1 MSIEIT
7 KPAKSRELAWAL
19 DICNKAGEIAM
30 DHLRKGVRSE
40 MKADDSPVTAAD
52 KECERMI
59 REGIAAA
66 FPDDAILGEEE
77 GESASAKPGSGAGG
91 NGRKWIIDPIDGTYN
106 YARAVPI
113 FATLLALEQDGEIVL
128 GVVHA
133 PAMGDTYWAE
143 KGAGA
148 YKNGERIK
156 SSTLRQLSRSQFNFG
171 ALDRILKDGYWDG
184 FTRLVSATYRQRGYG
199 DYLGFAYVFE
209 DKAESMLEVGVKVW
223 DLAPMKII
231 IEEAGGRY
239 SDLSGGQSV
248 YTGSC
253 LVSNEP
259 LHDEIL
265 RILLGR

>member
-1 MSIEIT
+1 
-7 KPAKSRELAWAL
+7 
-19 DICNKAGEIAM
+19 
-30 DHLRKGVRSE
+30 
-40 MKADDSPVTAAD
+40 MKEDDSPVTAAD

-59 REGIAAA
+59 REGIGAA
-66 FPDDAILGEEE
+66 FPEDAILGEEE
-77 GESASAKPGSGAGG
+77 GETAGAVPARGAGAS
-91 NGRKWIIDPIDGTYN
+91 GRKWIIDPIDGTYN
-106 YARAVPI
+106 YARGVPI
-113 FATLLALEQDGEIVL
+113 FATLLALEQAGEIVL

-143 KGAGA
+143 RGAGA

-156 SSTLRQLSRSQFNFG
+156 ASTLKQLSRCQFNCG
-171 ALDRILKDGYWDG
+171 ALDRILKDGYWEG

-223 DLAPMKII
+223 DLGPMKII
-231 IEEAGGRY
+231 TEQAAGRF
-239 SDLSGGQSV
+239 SDLAGGQSV

-259 LHDEIL
+259 LHDE
-265 RILLGR
+265 